1 MTDGLRWIYDD
12 SPIADPFGYGERAV
26 RFLRMLKHPKSRLPG
41 KAFQLDPPFERIVR
55 AIYGPAEP
63 TGARTVRTVY
73 LQVGKGSR
81 KTSLSAALALLHTYG
96 PERIPR
102 GQNFV
107 VAADQAQARVAFE
120 EAMSIVDEIPQ
131 LAGASRPVDS
141 KNRLTHPKSGSFF
154 EAMASDGARAHAR
167 TPTFVLVDELW
178 AHKKADLWQAMR
190 LGASKVAGSLVI
202 VATTAG
208 RGNESPD
215 FAVYEYAKKVQR
227 GEVIDPT
234 FLPIIFEGSRDE
246 AWDDEAHWQ
255 KVLPGLAYGYPDLP
269 SLRQL
274 AIEAKER
281 PSDRAAFEQFFLG
294 IRQDNSLAPFVD
306 MQTYDEGAGPV
317 DLDEM
322 ESREH
327 PCWLAVDLSS
337 TTDLSV
343 IVACWNVDGEYVVW
357 PWYFCPG
364 DNIQRRADR
373 DKVNYPLWAEQEF
386 ITPTMGNVIDFDRI
400 EDQVR
405 ELAARF
411 NVREVAFDPYLGRQL
426 MNNLL
431 ADGLPVVE
439 MRQGFI
445 TMGPAVKTL
454 ERAIVGRNFR
464 HGGHPVLRW
473 NFENIAVDNSKVDM
487 PTFHKGKSR
496 DRIDGAQAAA
506 MAVARAATGD
516 TGRSSYD
523 DADLADIDNWAWA

>member
-1 MTDGLRWIYDD
+1 MDGLAWIYDD
-12 SPIADPFGYGERAV
+12 SPIADPFGYGQRAV
-26 RFLRMLKHPKSRLPG
+26 DFLRLLKHPKSRLPG
-41 KAFQLDPPFERIVR
+41 KAFQLDPPFERIVK
-55 AIYGPAEP
+55 AIYGPA
-63 TGARTVRTVY
+63 TGHGARTVRTVY

-81 KTSLSAALALLHTYG
+81 KTSLAASLALLHTYG

-107 VAADQAQARVAFE
+107 VAADQGQARVAFE

-154 EAMASDGARAHAR
+154 EAMASDGSRAHAR

-215 FAVYEYAKKVQR
+215 FAVYEYAKKVQSS
-227 GEVIDPT
+227 EVIDPT
-234 FLPIIFEGSRDE
+234 FLPIVFEGSRDDQ
-246 AWDDEAHWQ
+246 WDDESTWA

-294 IRQDNSLAPFVD
+294 IRQDNSLSPFVE
-306 MQTYDEGAGPV
+306 MRTYDEGAGVV
-317 DLDEM
+317 DLEEM
-322 ESREH
+322 EAEQH
-327 PCWLAVDLSS
+327 PCWLGVDLSS
-337 TTDLSV
+337 TTDLTV
-343 IVACWNVDGEYVVW
+343 IVACWKINDEFVVW

-364 DNIQRRADR
+364 DNLQRRADR
-373 DKVNYPLWAEQEF
+373 DGVPYPQWAKDGF
-386 ITPTMGNVIDFDRI
+386 IAPTEGNVVDFDAV

-411 NVREVAFDPYLGRQL
+411 NVREIAFDPHLGRQM
-426 MNNLL
+426 MNSLQK
-431 ADGLPVVE
+431 DGVSQVVE
-439 MRQGFI
+439 MRQGWV
-445 TMGPAVKTL
+445 TMGPAAKVL

-464 HGGHPVLRW
+464 HGAHPVLRW
-473 NFENIAVDNSKVDM
+473 NFENIAMDTSKTDV
-487 PTFHKGKSR
+487 PTFHKGKSK
-496 DRIDGAQAAA
+496 DRIDGAVASA
-506 MAVARAATGD
+506 MAVARAAAGD
-516 TGRSSYD
+516 SGRSSYD
-523 DADLADIDNWAWA
+523 DFEGDMAEWAFA

>member
-1 MTDGLRWIYDD
+1 MDGLTWIFDD

-26 RFLRMLKHPKSRLPG
+26 KFLRMLKHPKSRLPG

-55 AIYGPAEP
+55 AIYGPTNAH
-63 TGARTVRTVY
+63 GARLVRTVF

-81 KTSLSAALALLHTYG
+81 KTSLSAALALLHAFG
-96 PERIPR
+96 PERVPR
-102 GQNFV
+102 GQNFC
-107 VAADQAQARVAFE
+107 VAADKAQARVAFE

-154 EAMASDGARAHAR
+154 EAMASDGSRAHAR
-167 TPTFVLVDELW
+167 TPMFVLVDELW
-178 AHKKADLWQAMR
+178 AHKKIDLWQAMR

-234 FLPIIFEGSRDE
+234 FLPIIFEADRDTP
-246 AWDDEAHWQ
+246 WDDEATWAS
-255 KVLPGLAYGYPDLP
+255 VLPGLAYGYPDLP

-281 PSDRAAFEQFFLG
+281 PADRAAFEQFFLG

-306 MQTYDEGAGPV
+306 MLVYDEGKGPV

-322 ESREH
+322 EAEQH

-337 TTDLSV
+337 TTDLTV
-343 IVACWNVDGEYVVW
+343 IVACWKVGDEFVVW

-364 DNIQRRADR
+364 DNLQRRADR
-373 DKVNYPLWAEQEF
+373 DHVNYPEWSKDGF
-386 ITPTMGNVIDFDRI
+386 IEPTSGNVVDFDRV

-411 NVREVAFDPYLGRQL
+411 NVREISFDPHLGRQI
-426 MNNLL
+426 MNNLM
-431 ADGLPVVE
+431 ADGLPVTE
-439 MRQGFI
+439 FRQGWFS
-445 TMGPAVKTL
+445 MGPAIKEL

-473 NFENIAVDNSKVDM
+473 NFENIAVDSSKVDM
-487 PTFHKGKSR
+487 PMFHKGRSR
-496 DRIDGAQAAA
+496 DRIDGAVAAA
-506 MAVARAATGD
+506 MAVARCAAGD
-516 TGRSSYD
+516 SGRSSYD
-523 DADLADIDNWAWA
+523 VFTGDLEEFAYA

>member
-1 MTDGLRWIYDD
+1 
-12 SPIADPFGYGERAV
+12 
-26 RFLRMLKHPKSRLPG
+26 MLKHPKSRLPD

-55 AIYGPAEP
+55 AIYGPADQN
-63 TGARTVRTVY
+63 GARTVRTVY

-96 PERIPR
+96 PERVPR

-107 VAADQAQARVAFE
+107 VAADKGQARVAFE

-154 EAMASDGARAHAR
+154 EAMASDGSRAHAR
-167 TPTFVLVDELW
+167 TPMFVLVDELW

-215 FAVYEYAKKVQR
+215 FPVYEYAKKVQR
-227 GEVIDPT
+227 GEIIDPT
-234 FLPIIFEGSRDE
+234 FLPIIFEGDPDE
-246 AWDDEAHWQ
+246 PWDDESTWA

-294 IRQDNSLAPFVD
+294 IRQDNSLSPFVE
-306 MQTYDEGAGPV
+306 MRIYDEGFRPV
-317 DLDEM
+317 DLEEM
-322 ESREH
+322 ETEQH

-337 TTDLSV
+337 TSDLTV
-343 IVACWNVDGEYVVW
+343 IVACWRIDDEFMVW

-364 DNIQRRADR
+364 DNLQRRADR
-373 DKVNYPLWAEQEF
+373 DGVPYPQWAKDGF
-386 ITPTMGNVIDFDRI
+386 ITATSGNVVDFDAV
-400 EDQVR
+400 ENQVR

-411 NVREVAFDPYLGRQL
+411 NVQEVAFDPHLGRQ
-426 MNNLL
+426 MMSALL
-431 ADGLPVVE
+431 ADDIPVVE
-439 MRQGFI
+439 FRQGWVS
-445 TMGPAVKTL
+445 MGPAVKEL

-464 HGGHPVLRW
+464 HGAHPVLRW
-473 NFENIAVDNSKVDM
+473 NFDNVAMDTSKTDV
-487 PTFHKGKSR
+487 PTFHKGKSK
-496 DRIDGAQAAA
+496 DRIDGAVATA
-506 MAVARAATGD
+506 MAVARCAEGD
-516 TGRSSYD
+516 TGISSYETFQG
-523 DADLADIDNWAWA
+523 DLEEWSYV

>member
-1 MTDGLRWIYDD
+1 MDGLQWIYDD

-26 RFLRMLKHPKSRLPG
+26 KFLRMLKHPKSRLPG
-41 KAFQLDPPFERIVR
+41 KAFQLDRPFERIVR
-55 AIYGPAEP
+55 AIYGPAAEN
-63 TGARTVRTVY
+63 GARTVRTVY

-81 KTSLSAALALLHTYG
+81 KTSLAAALALLHTYG
-96 PERIPR
+96 PERLPR

-107 VAADQAQARVAFE
+107 VAADKLQARVAFE

-154 EAMASDGARAHAR
+154 EAMASDGSRAHAR
-167 TPTFVLVDELW
+167 TPMFVLVDELW

-190 LGASKVAGSLVI
+190 LGASKVPGSLVI

-215 FAVYEYAKKVQR
+215 FAVYDYGRKVAR

-234 FLPIIFEGSRDE
+234 FLPIIFEGSRDD
-246 AWDDEAHWQ
+246 AWDDESKWSA
-255 KVLPGLAYGYPDLP
+255 VLPGLAYGYPDLP

-274 AIEAKER
+274 ALEAKER

-306 MQTYDEGAGPV
+306 MLIYDEGKGPV
-317 DLDEM
+317 ELDEM
-322 ESREH
+322 EAEQH

-337 TTDLSV
+337 TTDLTV
-343 IVACWNVDGEYVVW
+343 IVACWKVGDEFVVW

-364 DNIQRRADR
+364 DNLQRRADR
-373 DKVNYPLWAEQEF
+373 DHVNYPEWAANEF
-386 ITPTMGNVIDFDRI
+386 ITPTSGNVVDFDAV

-411 NVREVAFDPYLGRQL
+411 HVREIAFDPHLGRQ
-426 MNNLL
+426 MMSSLL

-439 MRQGFI
+439 MRQGWV
-445 TMGPAVKTL
+445 TMGPAVKEL

-464 HGGHPVLRW
+464 HGAHPVLRW
-473 NFENIAVDNSKVDM
+473 NFENVAMDTSKTDV
-487 PTFHKGKSR
+487 PVFHKGKSR
-496 DRIDGAQAAA
+496 DRIDGAVATA
-506 MAVARAATGD
+506 MAVARAAAGD
-516 TGRSSYD
+516 SGRSSYD
-523 DADLADIDNWAWA
+523 TFDGDIEEFAFA